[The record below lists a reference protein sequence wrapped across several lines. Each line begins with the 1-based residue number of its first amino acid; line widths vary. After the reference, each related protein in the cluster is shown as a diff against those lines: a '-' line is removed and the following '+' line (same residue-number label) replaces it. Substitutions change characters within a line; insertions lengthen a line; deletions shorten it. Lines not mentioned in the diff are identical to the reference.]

1 MTTSIKVDDETKHKI
16 EQIRAQLLLNTGQK
30 VTQQQLVGLLTE
42 WGMNNLEIIEQVII
56 DQPTILS
63 EDERKA
69 YQDVRKPTGVKTSS
83 REIDQF
89 LYGD

>member
-16 EQIRAQLLLNTGQK
+16 EKLRAQLLLNTGQK
-30 VTQQQLVGLLTE
+30 ITQQQLVGLLTE
-42 WGMNNLEIIEQVII
+42 WGIKNLEIIEQVVLG
-56 DQPTILS
+56 QPTILS

-69 YQDVRKPTGVKTSS
+69 YQKVRKPTGVSTSS
-83 REIDQF
+83 REIDRF

>member
-16 EQIRAQLLLNTGQK
+16 EQIRAKLLLNTGQK
-30 VTQQQLVGLLTE
+30 ITQQQLVGLLTE
-42 WGMNNLEIIEQVII
+42 WGMNNLEIIEQVIL

-69 YQDVRKPTGVKTSS
+69 YQKVRKHTGVSTSS
-83 REIDQF
+83 REIDQL

>member
-16 EQIRAQLLLNTGQK
+16 EQLRAQLLLNTGQK
-30 VTQQQLVGLLTE
+30 ITQQQLVGLLTE
-42 WGMNNLEIIEQVII
+42 WGMNNLEKIEQVVL

-69 YQDVRKPTGVKTSS
+69 YQKFRKTTGVRTSS
-83 REIDQF
+83 KEIDKF
-89 LYGD
+89 LYGE

>member
-16 EQIRAQLLLNTGQK
+16 EQLRAQLLLNTGQK
-30 VTQQQLVGLLTE
+30 ITQQQLVGLLTE
-42 WGMNNLEIIEQVII
+42 WGVKNLEIIEQVVL

-63 EDERKA
+63 ENERKA
-69 YQDVRKPTGVKTSS
+69 YQKVRKLTGVITSS
-83 REIDQF
+83 REIDEF

>member
-16 EQIRAQLLLNTGQK
+16 EKLRAQLLLNTGQK
-30 VTQQQLVGLLTE
+30 ITQQQLVGLLTE
-42 WGMNNLEIIEQVII
+42 WGINNLDIIEQVVL

-69 YQDVRKPTGVKTSS
+69 YQKVRKLTGVSTSS
-83 REIDQF
+83 RDIDKF